1 MKRKETRRRGHSF
14 SLVAL
19 AAWLALSLLPFAAAR
34 TEEPSDLARRRSQV
48 VEVFEGARGAVVN
61 ISATQFLERSPFGDL
76 FDEIFESRRLPR
88 LRYKVRSVG
97 SGFVIH
103 RDGYIITNAHVVLRT
118 QDPKVIFADKSRY
131 DAHIVRVDE
140 KHDLAVLK
148 IEVDRSLPHLRLGRS
163 DDLMVGEA
171 VVAIGNPFGY
181 QNTVTAGIVSA
192 LDRELHF
199 SKDGRDMTYRG
210 LIQTDA
216 AINPGNS
223 GGPLLNVLGELVGIN
238 TAIRGDAQNM
248 SFAIPVNQLRVL
260 LPNLLSPEQIKGV
273 QVGLRVGGREE
284 PMVVEIVE
292 PSPAA
297 EAGIRL
303 GDRILS
309 VGGVPLEDAIDF
321 YCQMLSKKA
330 GEIVTVKLARNGEQ
344 RRVLLKLK
352 AVPKPDG
359 AALARDRLG
368 LELKQI
374 STRATSRLNLLVDSV
389 LVITA
394 VEPDS
399 PAGRIDLRP
408 DDVLWQLGGV
418 RGPNFDQVGEI
429 LNRARRG
436 DVIHVGLVRFRG
448 RMGYS
453 LHGQIE
459 VR

>member
-1 MKRKETRRRGHSF
+1 MKRKETRCRGYSF
-14 SLVAL
+14 LVVAL
-19 AAWLALSLLPFAAAR
+19 AAWLSLLPYAAAR
-34 TEEPSDLARRRSQV
+34 AEESSALARRRSQV

-61 ISATQFLERSPFGDL
+61 ISATQFIERSPFGDL
-76 FDEIFESRRLPR
+76 FDEIFESHRLPR

-118 QDPKVIFADKSRY
+118 QDPQVIFADKSRY
-131 DAHIVRVDE
+131 DADIVRIDE
-140 KHDLAVLK
+140 EHDLAVLQIK
-148 IEVDRSLPHLRLGRS
+148 ADHSLPHLKLGRS

-248 SFAIPVNQLRVL
+248 SFAIPVDQLRAL
-260 LPNLLSPEQIKGV
+260 LPSLLSPEQLNRV
-273 QVGLRVGGREE
+273 QVGLRVGGRKEM
-284 PMVVEIVE
+284 MVVEVVD

-297 EAGIRL
+297 EAGIQP
-303 GDRILS
+303 GDTILS
-309 VGGVPLEDAIDF
+309 IDGMPLEDTIDF

-330 GEIVTVKLARNGEQ
+330 GQIVTVKLARNEEQ
-344 RRVLLKLK
+344 RRVLLKLQ

-359 AALARDRLG
+359 AALARERLG

-374 STRATSRLNLLVDSV
+374 STRATARLNLLVDSI

-399 PAGRIDLRP
+399 PGGRIDLRP

-429 LNRARRG
+429 LNSAHHG
-436 DVIHVGLVRFRG
+436 DVLYISVVRFRG